1 MCVGFV
7 VHWYEFQSL
16 VETTIHAD
24 KHHFVQTYS
33 AFMWLLSSVA
43 PHVYNQHVLGFKGFF
58 LSGAAIPVACE
69 VLTVL
74 LDVVTVDMFDKIVL

>member
-1 MCVGFV
+1 
-7 VHWYEFQSL
+7 
-16 VETTIHAD
+16 
-24 KHHFVQTYS
+24 
-33 AFMWLLSSVA
+33 MWLLSSVA